1 MDKNIASEQLVN
13 KITAID
19 PALKAAMNDKSTKE
33 IVIKKLSEGFEKIV
47 IHYPNLIDDIQRRI
61 VEYHTNRGRD
71 GKITDFVSLVDWYSM
86 SLLEKPTEWWDST
99 GEYFNLRMNEVINM
113 FLMARFNFGLV

>member
-1 MDKNIASEQLVN
+1 MDKIIASEQLLD
-13 KITAID
+13 KIINID
-19 PALKAAMNDKSTKE
+19 PPLKAAMSDKSTKT
-33 IVIKKLSEGFEKIV
+33 IVINKLSEGFEGIV
-47 IHYPNLIDDIQRRI
+47 AHYPHLIDDIQRRI
-61 VEYHTNRGRD
+61 VEYHKNKGRD

-86 SLLEKPTEWWDST
+86 SLLEKPAEWWDST